1 MLRTR
6 GGPHQKQPET
16 AFDKR
21 KKPPL
26 SPLPAFM
33 PLSLVSS
40 LPSLRVPLTRH
51 PPPLYSLS
59 ALHFLLVSF
68 LPLPPSPPLAWPPA
82 AAPGCPSR
90 QCSSPLFCCFDHL
103 KNLRASKCPTESH
116 PLHASSPAR
125 IPNARESKNP
135 GHAAGR
141 RRHLHLIP
149 TPPLVLLKCPSS
161 SLLPFRSQQ
170 EQTGVTTGQSVEAA
184 MKSPPIMDPEAL
196 PPPPGTP
203 PDDEVRWVGGGRSC
217 LVFQRSNLVGRGS
230 CSRRRRGS

>member
-21 KKPPL
+21 KNRRF
-26 SPLPAFM
+26 LPC
-33 PLSLVSS
+33 LL
-40 LPSLRVPLTRH
+40 LCPSLSSRLFPPSVSHSLAT
-51 PPPLYSLS
+51 PPLYSLS